1 MDRRKFLALASSGLA
16 GLAGC
21 SGFKQGESPV
31 RDQDST
37 PDNSSA
43 ASEGEDGPTRLG
55 IRDIGFDGRTLVVQV
70 SDSMNVTD
78 HVEIQSE
85 SGQGTTI
92 SISGREARKEIVDP
106 RSVGREDVQPIG
118 IGPATVLLYDEEG
131 GVVDEATFE
140 YRPELTLNVR
150 PAAGSV
156 YQQPADPKASALFTF
171 SNSGVGPTYLDSF
184 EVREPQ
190 HTLPLT
196 EPDAYGNEQTTLVQ
210 TAEVRGLDSDLFE
223 PVGIGEDNE
232 ELFVPQGAPLA
243 FGADGIFSH
252 TGPAPEPTDTFEQVF
267 TVAATTAFNREFVFD
282 VTVEFSGGLT
292 EASMETTSDA
302 TAYRFE
308 DFETTVERTQS
319 P

>member
-1 MDRRKFLALASSGLA
+1 MDRRKFLALASSGIA

-37 PDNSSA
+37 LENSGA
-43 ASEGEDGPTRLG
+43 TSEGEDGPTRLG
-55 IRDIGFDGRTLVVQV
+55 IRDIGFDGRTLVVRV

-85 SGQGTTI
+85 NGQGTTI
-92 SISGREARKEIVDP
+92 SISGREARKQIVDP
-106 RSVGREDVQPIG
+106 QSAGREDIQPIG
-118 IGPATVLLYDEEG
+118 VGPVTVLLYDEEG
-131 GVVDEATFE
+131 SVVDEATFQ
-140 YRPELTLNVR
+140 YNPELTLSVR

-156 YQQPADPKASALFTF
+156 YQEATDPKASALFTF
-171 SNSGVGPTYLDSF
+171 SNSGVGPTYLESF

-190 HTLPLT
+190 YTLPLT
-196 EPDAYGNEQTTLVQ
+196 ESDAYGDEQTTFVQ
-210 TAEVRGLDSDLFE
+210 TGEAQGLDSDLFE
-223 PVGIGEDNE
+223 PVGIGADNE
-232 ELFVPQGAPLA
+232 ELLLPQGAPLA

-252 TGPAPEPTDTFEQVF
+252 AGPTPESTETFEQVF
-267 TVAATTAFNREFVFD
+267 TVAATTGFNREFVFE

-308 DFETTVERTQS
+308 GFEATVERTQS